1 MRLQKVEPNSLEYE
15 ELNRFSNWILE
26 IEYGQTVNNDA
37 NNKDKDEDTS
47 IIEIPRDL
55 LLYTTENKIEKL
67 VDFVFPYFKK
77 NTMTQT
83 TSKKEL
89 LYQLQMIQL
98 TK

>member
-1 MRLQKVEPNSLEYE
+1 M
-15 ELNRFSNWILE
+15 
-26 IEYGQTVNNDA
+26 VNNDA

-89 LYQLQMIQL
+89 FYQLQMI
-98 TK
+98 

>member
-26 IEYGQTVNNDA
+26 IGYGQTVNNDA

-55 LLYTTENKIEKL
+55 LLYTTENKFEKL
-67 VDFVFPYFKK
+67 VDFVFPDFKK

-89 LYQLQMIQL
+89 FYQLQMI
-98 TK
+98 

>member
-55 LLYTTENKIEKL
+55 LLYTTENKFEKL
-67 VDFVFPYFKK
+67 VDFVFPDFKK

-89 LYQLQMIQL
+89 FYQLQMI
-98 TK
+98 

>member
-1 MRLQKVEPNSLEYE
+1 MEPNSLEYE

-26 IEYGQTVNNDA
+26 IEYGQMVNNDA

-55 LLYTTENKIEKL
+55 LLYTTENKFEKL
-67 VDFVFPYFKK
+67 VDFVFPDFNK

-89 LYQLQMIQL
+89 FYQLQMI
-98 TK
+98 

>member
-1 MRLQKVEPNSLEYE
+1 MEPNSLEYE

-26 IEYGQTVNNDA
+26 IGYGQTVNNDA
-37 NNKDKDEDTS
+37 SNKDKDEDTS

-67 VDFVFPYFKK
+67 VGFVFPNFKK

-89 LYQLQMIQL
+89 FYQLQMI
-98 TK
+98 